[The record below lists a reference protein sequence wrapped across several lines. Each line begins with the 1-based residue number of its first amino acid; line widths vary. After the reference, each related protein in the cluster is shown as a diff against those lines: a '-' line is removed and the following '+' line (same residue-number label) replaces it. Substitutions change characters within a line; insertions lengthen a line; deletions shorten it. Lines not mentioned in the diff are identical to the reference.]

1 MDRPGN
7 CWRYSHS
14 GCGRIFE
21 RRIAIY
27 ASPGDRLNMQFH
39 TLLLPNCDGN
49 CERAHNLLFL
59 LEFIVA
65 DRRPGPAANAT
76 NIDRSI
82 TTQAAGDSGA
92 GHCLPAASRTAKRKR
107 PCGAVFFRCP
117 PLKLRSPAWRDRRP
131 ESRSGFRRP
140 PSSAAGTP
148 CGRRSGPCRRRAC

>member
-39 TLLLPNCDGN
+39 ALLLPNCDGN
-49 CERAHNLLFL
+49 CERANNLLFL

-76 NIDRSI
+76 NIDRSS
-82 TTQAAGDSGA
+82 TAQAAGDSGA
-92 GHCLPAASRTAKRKR
+92 GALPARGFANRKKKTALRGRFLQVSAS
-107 PCGAVFFRCP
+107 
-117 PLKLRSPAWRDRRP
+117 
-131 ESRSGFRRP
+131 
-140 PSSAAGTP
+140 
-148 CGRRSGPCRRRAC
+148 